1 MFKKIKS
8 FFTLL
13 LLLLGVT
20 ACNKKEYSIKVDGH
34 IYNNCNLVPVENV
47 EIRLYNS
54 AQDGFAQKIAK
65 TDSNG
70 YFNVELKGEGN
81 TDLKISIEDV
91 HSGPINSCSMNVIK
105 SDTSYLELFKLNLN
119 DRDTLYASVI
129 PVDFFNSMFFVPPV
143 YKIPFSEFKSNKA
156 LLKIDRRKLLNYSF
170 NTNLALNKLWVNN
183 NFDAH
188 IVWGVGND
196 DFQSNKEKLIQRT
209 FGSNDRI
216 KLLYLKSCDGLNEI
230 ILY

>member
-1 MFKKIKS
+1 MIK
-8 FFTLL
+8 FLNKFCLL
-13 LLLLGVT
+13 ILLFASLSS
-20 ACNKKEYSIKVDGH
+20 CNKKDYSIRVDGH

-54 AQDGFAQKIAK
+54 AQDGFAEKIAK

-70 YFNVELKGEGN
+70 YFNIELKGEGN
-81 TDLKISIEDV
+81 AELKIYIQDV
-91 HSGPINSCSMNVIK
+91 YSGPISSCSVNVIK
-105 SDTSYLELFKLNLN
+105 SDTTYLELIKLDLN

-129 PVDFFNSMFFVPPV
+129 PVDFYNSMFFVPPIF
-143 YKIPFSEFKSNKA
+143 KIPFSEFKSNKA
-156 LLKIDRRKLLNYSF
+156 LLKIDRRKLLNYSN
-170 NTNLALNKLWVNN
+170 NTYLALNKLWVSN

-196 DFQSNKEKLIQRT
+196 DFQMNKEKLIKNT

-216 KLLYLKSCDGLNEI
+216 KLLSLKGCDGLNEI